1 MMLIG
6 TSLLRCIRSIALN
19 EVRTNDVL
27 VIISRTNLQNHTELI
42 ESMREYYERCK
53 AHEKDDVDFDQYD
66 ISSIDLSLLINIG
79 SELWTKGKIHQP
91 SAISGNFGYLHVE
104 LSRGELWLPV
114 VPSPKTDDQ
123 RVVDA
128 YQKYMVLVNLIK

>member
-6 TSLLRCIRSIALN
+6 TSLMPCLCSVAMN
-19 EVRTNDVL
+19 QVRADDIL
-27 VIISRTNLQNHTELI
+27 VIISRTTHKSYDMFLLDLKD
-42 ESMREYYERCK
+42 YYK
-53 AHEKDDVDFDQYD
+53 KSKDV
-66 ISSIDLSLLINIG
+66 SSIDQLTFLETGAI
-79 SELWTKGKIHQP
+79 LWQQGKIHQP
-91 SAISGNFGYLHVE
+91 SAISGKYGYLHVE